1 MATGRVR
8 VERPAAQV
16 AELVVDRPPLNVL
29 DETVQAELTGVL
41 RDLHE
46 AGDVRC
52 LLVRGE
58 GTTAFSVGAD
68 VKALYGATD
77 PDPWLGVDLSGHW
90 TRLLES
96 FPGLTVSCVRGH
108 CLGGGL
114 ELALCTDVRI
124 ASPDAR
130 FGFPEVRLGLVPGMG
145 GTARLP
151 RVVGESWAKRM
162 IMTGA
167 PVSTEQAVQ
176 IGLVQ
181 QIAAAPACPPRRW
194 PSRPPGRS
202 SHARPIRTR
211 CGPSGTPGRGC
222 SPAGTDRRAS
232 PPSWA
237 SVPPSSLG
245 TTRRRPD
252 LPVVHRS
259 RARAMVRT
267 DLAQP
272 PTTVGN
278 TPTAAAVVVCTRGTG
293 PDRDGVDGRCTGDQT
308 ADRPGARCHRA
319 GRGRT
324 G

>member
-52 LLVRGE
+52 LLVRGG

-181 QIAAAPACPPRRW
+181 QIAADPRAAGLELARSCLSAAPLAQQAARALI
-194 PSRPPGRS
+194 SRPADPDALRAERDAWSRLFASRDGQEGIAAFVGKR
-202 SHARPIRTR
+202 AAVFVGNNPPPT
-211 CGPSGTPGRGC
+211 G
-222 SPAGTDRRAS
+222 PAG
-232 PPSWA
+232 
-237 SVPPSSLG
+237 G
-245 TTRRRPD
+245 
-252 LPVVHRS
+252 
-259 RARAMVRT
+259 
-267 DLAQP
+267 AQE
-272 PTTVGN
+272 
-278 TPTAAAVVVCTRGTG
+278 
-293 PDRDGVDGRCTGDQT
+293 
-308 ADRPGARCHRA
+308 
-319 GRGRT
+319 
-324 G
+324 